1 MIILQKHLPFRA
13 WEGPAMARLPGTQPL
28 AGPWIVRDEAF
39 AGQMALRDEYVLSR
53 RAHGVMLDDEA
64 HAAADELLERVL
76 ADLRGD
82 PGYRF
87 GERVIRPDGI
97 PVQIDRSDPMG
108 TLARLVQED
117 LCILE
122 KRGEEHVLT
131 GGVLL
136 FPASWTLGQK
146 FMRPLMGIH
155 EPVVQYDENIGRRVQ
170 RMFDTI
176 RPEQPI
182 WRANWLTYRDP
193 DLWQPRS
200 EDDRRPKPAPD
211 TGYLRTERQ
220 TIFRLPVTGAV
231 VFAIHTYVLALD
243 DLEPDARESL
253 RLAGQR

>member
-1 MIILQKHLPFRA
+1 MNVLQKHLPFRA
-13 WEGPAMARLPGTQPL
+13 WEGSAMARLPGTQPL

-39 AGQMALRDEYVLSR
+39 AGQMALRDEYVTSR
-53 RAHGVMLDDEA
+53 RAEGIMLDA
-64 HAAADELLERVL
+64 GARSAADELLQHVL
-76 ADLRGD
+76 GELAAD
-82 PGYRF
+82 PGYRI
-87 GERVIRPDGI
+87 GTRVIRPDGI
-97 PVQIDRSDPMG
+97 PVAVDASDPLG

-122 KRGEEHVLT
+122 KRGDEHVLT
-131 GGVLL
+131 GSVLL

-176 RPEQPI
+176 RPGQAI

-200 EDDRRPKPAPD
+200 EDDRRPKPDLD

-220 TIFRLPVTGAV
+220 TIFRLPVTQAV

-243 DLEPDARESL
+243 DLDADARESL
-253 RLAGQR
+253 RQAGQR